1 MSLNKC
7 FLHGRLV
14 AVPEMRKTN
23 TGKSVCTFTL
33 AVDRDSAQQATDFI
47 NCVAWEKR
55 AEFLNNYFTKGQEAL
70 VMGSLN
76 SRSYQDKEGKHHTTW
91 EVIVDKVDFCGPKG
105 TAAMNKEGN
114 ERVPQMKQDPFYE
127 LTEDEGT
134 LPF

>member
-1 MSLNKC
+1 MSLNKV
-7 FLHGRLV
+7 FLHGRMT
-14 AVPEMRKTN
+14 AVPDMRKTN

-55 AEFLNNYFTKGQEAL
+55 AEFVNNYFTKGQEAL
-70 VMGSLN
+70 VTGSLN
-76 SRSYQDKEGKHHTTW
+76 SRSYQDKEGNHHTTW

-105 TAAMNKEGN
+105 TAATDKTDKERTPVLAQPTF
-114 ERVPQMKQDPFYE
+114 EE
-127 LTEDEGT
+127 LEDGGE